1 MSGLTIEI
9 AGLEVFAHHG
19 VHDFE
24 RRDGQVFRFDVLL
37 SCSSDAAGTTD
48 DLADAVDYGAG
59 ADRVVEIAT
68 GGPYDLLEHLATL
81 IADDLLAGFPVDQV
95 RVRVHKPQA
104 PLAHPFDDVTV
115 AVERRKG

>member
-37 SCSSDAAGTTD
+37 SCSSAVAGTT
-48 DLADAVDYGAG
+48 
-59 ADRVVEIAT
+59 
-68 GGPYDLLEHLATL
+68 
-81 IADDLLAGFPVDQV
+81 DDLLAGFPVEQV

>member
-9 AGLEVFAHHG
+9 TGLEVYAHHG

-37 SCSSDAAGTTD
+37 RYSSDAAGATD
-48 DLADAVDYGAG
+48 DLADAVDYGAV

-68 GGPYDLLEHLATL
+68 GGHHDLLEHLATL
-81 IADDLLAGFPVDQV
+81 IADDLLQGFPIDHV

-104 PLAHPFDDVTV
+104 PIAHQFDDVVVT
-115 AVERRKG
+115 AERGKV